1 MPVKVRINGFGR
13 VGRQVYKA
21 IREHHSSALEVEA
34 EYRRVQRVNNSD
46 RIIRSFISKI
56 VSESA

>member
-21 IREHHSSALEVEA
+21 IRDHHSSALEVVA
-34 EYRRVQRVNNSD
+34 EYRRVQRVDNSD
-46 RIIRSFISKI
+46 RIIGLFISKN
-56 VSESA
+56 VSERA